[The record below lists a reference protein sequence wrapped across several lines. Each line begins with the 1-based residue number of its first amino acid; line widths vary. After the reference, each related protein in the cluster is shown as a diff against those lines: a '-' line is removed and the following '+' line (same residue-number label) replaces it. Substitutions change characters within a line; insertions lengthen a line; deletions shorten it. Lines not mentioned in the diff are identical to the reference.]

1 MAPLVQSDKARIP
14 GVLADFPESLSG
26 ELCWDTDTFRNANY
40 KYIVHLNPGDIRSIE
55 RAIASFKSLFI
66 TRLISLC

>member
-14 GVLADFPESLSG
+14 GVPADFPLSLSG

-40 KYIVHLNPGDIRSIE
+40 KYIVHLSPGDIESIE
-55 RAIASFKSLFI
+55 KAIASFKSTFLVP
-66 TRLISLC
+66 LISLG

>member
-14 GVLADFPESLSG
+14 GVPANFPLSLSG

-40 KYIVHLNPGDIRSIE
+40 KYIVHLSPGDIESIE
-55 RAIASFKSLFI
+55 KAIASFKSMFLVP
-66 TRLISLC
+66 LISLG